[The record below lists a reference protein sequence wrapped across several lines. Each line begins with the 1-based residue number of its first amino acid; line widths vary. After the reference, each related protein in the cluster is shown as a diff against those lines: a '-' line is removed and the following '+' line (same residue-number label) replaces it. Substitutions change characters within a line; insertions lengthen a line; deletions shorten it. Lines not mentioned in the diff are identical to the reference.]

1 LKLLKDKFCQERKMD
16 RHLALFEKALTL
28 YEEGSRPKNTH
39 SLSLSSHC
47 AHSDTIEDSCKTIC
61 VNCGHVLIENFIPS
75 NQVKAL
81 GMKKRKKDEC
91 SIYNDIPSHIPQY
104 IKDAT
109 IKLYLKVMNGEKH
122 RSTAP
127 NRAVILACLYHAS
140 LCAKNDISYDDL
152 LEMFRIPQQ
161 MANKGFATVVSANI
175 VDIKET
181 ISKTNEE
188 ENIIRTILRNLNMI
202 SFLQP
207 VSRTYFLVKERST
220 LLHTSLVKS
229 VVSGCIYFWIVQK
242 TLNKSLKEFSKDM
255 EMSQHT
261 ILGKYIG
268 VTETVMLRVMKEL
281 FSKLLANSIPIR
293 LEKCKYRQVFRER
306 PRCLYVQIAS
316 DKKAIVENPFNP
328 TEIRV
333 CKYNDHKVENVY
345 PLDEVDDIM
354 EWNLLLNNKFYSM
367 ENGEMQVRNLNIVI
381 VKNSKDVFFNFEE
394 YNKNSY
400 KPGGA
405 LFQKIISQKFEIKID
420 L

>member
-1 LKLLKDKFCQERKMD
+1 MD
-16 RHLALFEKALTL
+16 RHLALFEKAMTL
-28 YEEGSRPKNTH
+28 YEEKSKPKNATN
-39 SLSLSSHC
+39 SLAFSSHC
-47 AHSDTIEDSCKTIC
+47 VHSDTIEESCKTIC
-61 VNCGHVLIENFIPS
+61 ISCGHVIIENFIPS
-75 NQVKAL
+75 NQIKAS
-81 GMKKRKKDEC
+81 GMKKRKKEEC
-91 SIYNDIPSHIPQY
+91 SIYNDIPPHIPQY
-104 IKDAT
+104 IKDDT
-109 IKLYLKVMNGEKH
+109 IKLYLKVMKGEKH

-140 LCAKNDISYDDL
+140 LCAKNDVSYDDL

-175 VDIKET
+175 VDIKDT

-202 SFLQP
+202 SFLHP
-207 VSRTYFLVKERST
+207 VSKTYFLVKERST

-229 VVSGCIYFWIVQK
+229 VIAGCIYFWVVHK
-242 TLNKSLKEFSKDM
+242 NLNKTLKEFSKNM

-268 VTETVMLRVMKEL
+268 VSETVMLHIMKEL
-281 FSKLLANSIPIR
+281 FSKLLLNSIPIK
-293 LEKCKYRQVFRER
+293 LEKCRYRQVFKEY
-306 PRCLYVQIAS
+306 PNCLYIQIAS

-328 TEIRV
+328 TDIRV
-333 CKYNDHKVENVY
+333 SKYSNDHKLENIY

-367 ENGEMQVRNLNIVI
+367 ENGEMKVRQLNVII
-381 VKNSKDVFFNFEE
+381 VKNSKEVSFNFGE

-400 KPGGA
+400 KTGESI
-405 LFQKIISQKFEIKID
+405 FQKIISEKFVQTDKLNLEFAIAS
-420 L
+420 

>member
-1 LKLLKDKFCQERKMD
+1 
-16 RHLALFEKALTL
+16 
-28 YEEGSRPKNTH
+28 
-39 SLSLSSHC
+39 
-47 AHSDTIEDSCKTIC
+47 
-61 VNCGHVLIENFIPS
+61 
-75 NQVKAL
+75 
-81 GMKKRKKDEC
+81 
-91 SIYNDIPSHIPQY
+91 
-104 IKDAT
+104 
-109 IKLYLKVMNGEKH
+109 
-122 RSTAP
+122 
-127 NRAVILACLYHAS
+127 
-140 LCAKNDISYDDL
+140 
-152 LEMFRIPQQ
+152 
-161 MANKGFATVVSANI
+161 
-175 VDIKET
+175 
-181 ISKTNEE
+181 
-188 ENIIRTILRNLNMI
+188 MI